1 MIKELTTDELKQ
13 SSPAFGNTLLYV
25 VPSGGVDVFVNDMAC
40 ISKEW
45 KQYKFPKS
53 KKKRIRRKWSKRTEN
68 FKMQDIHRI
77 IVIKE
82 ERKVFVSQ
90 KMYDKLKERWQA

>member
-1 MIKELTTDELKQ
+1 MTENSINHQAPPDAKRM
-13 SSPAFGNTLLYV
+13 LYA

-45 KQYKFPKS
+45 KQYRFPKS
-53 KKKRIRRKWSKRTEN
+53 KKKRIRKKWSKQGKN
-68 FKMQDIHRI
+68 FRMQDIHRM
-77 IVIKE
+77 IVMKE

-90 KMYDKLKERWQA
+90 KVYDKLRERWQA